1 MPTTPDDERGRAC
14 GALGPARGAPCRP
27 CSPKTTCVTDFDC
40 GALFA
45 AGEAHDPSADDRV
58 DRRMHFRRV
67 FGEGVLEPSWAVCD
81 DNPLPRNPSAPK
93 GNIRGALGA
102 SFATSAEV
110 LVTALRLRC
119 AKARQE
125 RRWSARRLLPP
136 PNFPACRNY
145 HRHNRRNR
153 QYLPQPTAHTCIII
167 MRRSIR
173 RLTCSFTLSAQDAI
187 RCSGL
192 VMLQRGSSPRSVNLL
207 QSLLDVSRDGVK
219 REEVV
224 KEIDC

>member
-110 LVTALRLRC
+110 LVTALRC
-119 AKARQE
+119 DGEKARATLE
-125 RRWSARRLLPP
+125 RSTAAATAKLPSLP
-136 PNFPACRNY
+136 ELPS
-145 HRHNRRNR
+145 
-153 QYLPQPTAHTCIII
+153 PQPPESPIFATANRTHVYHNHAPLD
-167 MRRSIR
+167 S
-173 RLTCSFTLSAQDAI
+173 SANVLVHSL
-187 RCSGL
+187 CSGRDS
-192 VMLQRGSSPRSVNLL
+192 LQRIGNVAKGQLASECKPASVSP
-207 QSLLDVSRDGVK
+207 
-219 REEVV
+219 
-224 KEIDC
+224 